1 MHKRPLAVISV
12 FFIVG
17 IVLGRFMPDTVTLSH
32 VFVGTLIFIALT
44 LIFTLTL
51 TLSHLWERGLFWVR
65 SRGGFETRPY
75 DSENGTRSSLIARFR
90 VLLHIF
96 LFLSITSLG
105 TLLYLNSNI
114 FPSKHI
120 SHFLG
125 KDKVKA
131 EIIGIIKSPA
141 EARGVYYG
149 KVRSRYIFEIETM
162 RLQSDKVTRSQRHKP
177 VPSAVEGDTKT
188 QENPWIDIHGLALV
202 RIQTEK
208 DYQYGDRLMVKGTI
222 KRPGLPND
230 ASRLHS
236 KNMASPDDA
245 SRLRPLAAFAR
256 RILMFERSRE
266 PILIIKHI

>member
-1 MHKRPLAVISV
+1 M
-12 FFIVG
+12 
-17 IVLGRFMPDTVTLSH
+17 
-32 VFVGTLIFIALT
+32 
-44 LIFTLTL
+44 
-51 TLSHLWERGLFWVR
+51 
-65 SRGGFETRPY
+65 
-75 DSENGTRSSLIARFR
+75 
-90 VLLHIF
+90 LLHIF